1 MSVVSCTFRSAFF
14 WALIVGPVFAQTPAL
29 DVKMGLW
36 EVTSVT
42 DIGGQLPA
50 VDTSKLPPE
59 QRAKIEEAMK
69 AMMGAHS
76 RVTKSC
82 MTKEKF
88 DKTNFMM
95 TDQPGMACKQT
106 IVANTRSTLDTS
118 VVCTGDRAMTGQI
131 HIDALSSTSIKGNMK
146 SSTSGQG
153 NTITF
158 NMVMT
163 GKWLGADCGDTK

>member
-1 MSVVSCTFRSAFF
+1 
-14 WALIVGPVFAQTPAL
+14 
-29 DVKMGLW
+29 
-36 EVTSVT
+36 
-42 DIGGQLPA
+42 
-50 VDTSKLPPE
+50 
-59 QRAKIEEAMK
+59 
-69 AMMGAHS
+69 
-76 RVTKSC
+76 